1 MNSLPPESVFPGIL
15 SMMKPR
21 KFLPICLFHYLLL
34 GGLVQGQTNEG
45 PPVDKGL
52 LDFLKVVEDADGYT
66 NLRAGASLEAKIVGK
81 VLSGGPVFAEPEA
94 KSGFHL
100 VYLDREDGETER
112 YLHGSRLKPVNR
124 WKTIAPEGATG
135 RLSHKTFLA
144 EVSATGFDAG
154 AHRISRNA
162 DGMTLVDG
170 KVPWGQDGG
179 EPRRGLKLSV
189 SIGGRK
195 VEIPAAATENLYEPN
210 LETLVLLTPGDPAG
224 RAFLM
229 MQNSDG
235 AGGYVVVWAFEKGI
249 YRGRAVIM
257 P

>member
-1 MNSLPPESVFPGIL
+1 MNSLPPESVFPGIPF
-15 SMMKPR
+15 MMKPR
-21 KFLPICLFHYLLL
+21 KLLPICLFHSLIL
-34 GGLVQGQTNEG
+34 GGIVQGQTNEA
-45 PPVDKGL
+45 PLVDKGL
-52 LDFLKVVEDADGYT
+52 LDFLKVVEDADGHS
-66 NLRAGASLEAKIVGK
+66 NLRGGAGLEAKVVGK

-100 VYLDREDGETER
+100 VYLDREDGKTER
-112 YLHGSRLKPVNR
+112 FLHGSRLKPVDE
-124 WKTIAPEGATG
+124 WKAIGPKGATG
-135 RLSHKTFLA
+135 RLSHKTFA
-144 EVSATGFDAG
+144 VEVSATAFDAS

-179 EPRRGLKLSV
+179 EPRHGLKLSV
-189 SIGGRK
+189 SIGGKK

-210 LETLVLLTPGDPAG
+210 LETLVLLTPGDPAE

-235 AGGYVVVWAFEKGI
+235 AGGYVVVWAFERGV